1 MTPPSPLAQLVCVG
15 LAGTT
20 LDDDI
25 RRLLDRGV
33 TGVILFARNVETPE
47 QVAKLVCD
55 LNQYAGRPLL
65 IMTDQEGGPTA
76 RLRDGFTPLPSMRAL
91 GQTGDTAIAH
101 QVGAIIGREL
111 RAVGID
117 MALAPVLDV
126 DTNPANP
133 VIGSRSFGPD
143 PAAVAAMGCALIAGI
158 QSAGVA
164 ACAKHFP
171 GHGDTAQDS
180 HLALPHLPHAMDRL
194 EQVELP
200 PFRAAAKANVAAV
213 MSAHIVFDAID
224 PERPATMS
232 QAVLQGVLRESIGF
246 DGLLISDCMEMKAV
260 ADPDNLGGDGPPMKH
275 VPAAVVAGIA
285 AGLDL
290 ALISHCPALAH
301 AAIDALEHAV
311 STSELSA
318 PRLAKA
324 THRVE
329 AIAETYA
336 QPSQK
341 QPKLAALNT
350 PEANAITG
358 PIIAADAKLALDP
371 TEALGRM

>member
-1 MTPPSPLAQLVCVG
+1 MPTPSPLAALVCVG
-15 LAGTT
+15 LAGPT

-33 TGVILFARNVETPE
+33 AGVILFARNVETPG
-47 QVAKLVCD
+47 QVAALTAD
-55 LNQYAGRPLL
+55 LKRYAGRPL
-65 IMTDQEGGPTA
+65 IVMTDQEGGPTA
-76 RLRDGFTPLPSMRAL
+76 RLREGFTPLPSMRAL
-91 GQTGDTAIAH
+91 GQTGDTALAQ
-101 QVGAIIGREL
+101 QVGAIIGKEL

-133 VIGSRSFGPD
+133 VIGERSFGPD

-180 HLALPHLPHAMDRL
+180 HLDLPHLPHTMDRL
-194 EQVELP
+194 EAIELP
-200 PFRAAAKANVAAV
+200 PFRTAAQAGVASV

-224 PERPATMS
+224 PTQPATMS
-232 QAVLQGVLRESIGF
+232 RAVLQGVLRDKLGF

-260 ADPDNLGGDGPPMKH
+260 ADPENIGGDDPPMQH
-275 VPAAVVAGIA
+275 VPAAAAAGIR

-290 ALISHCPALAH
+290 ALISHTPALAH
-301 AAIDALEHAV
+301 AAIDALEHAAA
-311 STSELSA
+311 SGTLSSA
-318 PRLAKA
+318 RLADA
-324 THRVE
+324 SSRVQTLQQ
-329 AIAETYA
+329 TYA
-336 QPSQK
+336 HPPQDTPD
-341 QPKLAALNT
+341 LAALNT
-350 PEANAITG
+350 PAANAVTA
-358 PIIAADAKLALDP
+358 PLLDAAATSTADP
-371 TEALGRM
+371 TQAQGRG